1 MIIKA
6 RARAGGSQLA
16 AYLLNRDGEERA
28 EVLEMRGFDCFG
40 GNLKNALIGIEI
52 ESKEHARQNPL
63 YHVSFRLEEG
73 AALTPEQWRECADRL
88 EKNLDLVGNPRALV
102 MHEEN
107 GEKHLHVVWSRTN
120 DQTGEYNYLHN
131 DRYKCRDTGRELER
145 VFDTRQLPY
154 TRAAEHPN
162 RADHEQAKRQERDI
176 HDIQAEIRAAWEQSD
191 NGASFE
197 NALADAGYIL
207 AKGDKRDFVAVDRT
221 GQEYT
226 IGKRITGATAA
237 QCRAKCADLD
247 RDFLPTV
254 EEARGYQQEQQQQ
267 HDQARAEREAE
278 QKKQQEQAQKT
289 EQKNRD
295 IAYIKNYGVDAF
307 KDLDKNRARQVDGY
321 KIYDGEQ
328 LSEMAEAAAQQN
340 QQERQ
345 QQARDLKRYDILK
358 HEPPAQEQPAPT
370 QKPRLKFDLDSQEW
384 KPADP
389 APVMT
394 PEQFKDA
401 AAKQATPEATKSRE
415 EATRAKQKSLQ
426 MEAIREA
433 WEKSENG
440 IEFAVVLG
448 EAEFSLAKSE
458 KEDKSLKWFK
468 AVHIS
473 GSVHNLTPELLK
485 EKSYTEIKEKLAVF
499 IETPSLLDNT
509 EQAREFWKAARANA
523 AQEREA
529 AATTKAEERRDAADA
544 KAEEKGFSGILNTRA
559 AIREAWEKSESGLD
573 FSELIQGMGW
583 QVARSEKAYSPYT
596 VVDHKGKALD
606 VAFTIGATG
615 KTIKEALQDLDP
627 ATLRPVQEVQA
638 QAKANAA
645 EVTQAKTDGQ
655 DWSHTH
661 NIQRGQDSAAQAIGK
676 KPDVKPARTEA
687 PAPSVGRP
695 AAALG
700 NGVLNLADSL
710 LGGIAGPTTTE
721 QTRQQAAGTQQ
732 RTAQQVQDAAAQ
744 IRQPLTP
751 AEREAKA
758 KEFDRA
764 AEQATRARDAYKAIT
779 TTAAGP
785 QKRAA
790 MRQMWSANIQAK
802 EAAKQAALLRE
813 TQQQREERQEKERE
827 EREAE
832 RRRRERQRER

>member
-1 MIIKA
+1 MIINA

-28 EVLEMRGFDCFG
+28 ELLEMRGFDCFG

-120 DQTGEYNYLHN
+120 DDTGEYNYLHN

-145 VFDTRQLPY
+145 EFGTRQLPY
-154 TRAAEHPN
+154 TRTQEHPN
-162 RADHEQAKRQERDI
+162 RADHEQAKRQGRDI
-176 HDIQAEIRAAWEQSD
+176 HEIQAEIRTAWEQSD

-197 NALADAGYIL
+197 NALADAGYVL
-207 AKGDKRDFVAVDRT
+207 ATGKKYDFMAVDRT
-221 GQEYT
+221 GQEYP
-226 IGKRITGATAA
+226 IKKSFTGATAA
-237 QCRAKCADLD
+237 QTRAKCADLD

-254 EEARGYQQEQQQQ
+254 EEARGYQQEQQRQ
-267 HDQARAEREAE
+267 HEQAKAEREAE
-278 QKKQQEQAQKT
+278 QKKQHDQAQKT
-289 EQKNRD
+289 EREALKKARD
-295 IAYIKNYGVDAF
+295 IEFIKDYGVDAF

-321 KIYDGEQ
+321 KIYDDAQ
-328 LSEMAEAAAQQN
+328 LAEMAQTAAQQN

-345 QQARDLKRYDILK
+345 QQAQDPKRYDVLNY
-358 HEPPAQEQPAPT
+358 EGPQQEQAQE
-370 QKPRLKFDLDSQEW
+370 
-384 KPADP
+384 DP
-389 APVMT
+389 APVIS

-401 AAKQATPEATKSRE
+401 AAKEATPDATKSRE

-448 EAEFSLAKSE
+448 EAEFSLAKTE

-509 EQAREFWKAARANA
+509 EQAREFWKTARANA

-544 KAEEKGFSGILNTRA
+544 KAKENGFSGILKTRA
-559 AIREAWEKSESGLD
+559 AVRDAWEQAENCKDFLD
-573 FSELIQGMGW
+573 LIQGMGW
-583 QVARSEKAYSPYT
+583 EVAQSEKTYSPYT
-596 VVDHKGKALD
+596 VVDHKGRALD
-606 VAFTIGATG
+606 VAFTIGATS
-615 KTIKEALQDLDP
+615 KATREALEDLDP
-627 ATLRPVQEVQA
+627 ADLRTVYEVQA
-638 QAKANAA
+638 EAKANAA
-645 EVTQAKTDGQ
+645 EVTQARTDGQ

-676 KPDVKPARTEA
+676 KPDVKPDRTEA

-751 AEREAKA
+751 QEREAKA

-764 AEQATRARDAYKAIT
+764 AKEATRARDAYKAIT
-779 TTAAGP
+779 TTTAGP

-813 TQQQREERQEKERE
+813 TQQQREERQAKERE

-832 RRRRERQRER
+832 RRRKERQRER